1 MKIEQ
6 IAAQLYTLRAFTQTA
21 EDFDRSMA
29 KVAAIGY
36 RAVQV
41 SAIGP
46 IDPHAVAEICAKHH
60 LTVCA
65 THVSFERLQRELPQ
79 VAAEHR
85 LWGCS
90 TVGIGSMPEI
100 YRKDA
105 ASFRAFA
112 KEASDIGRRLK
123 AEGLTLIYHDH
134 RFEFEK
140 FPDGKGGAK
149 TGMEILLEE
158 SDPEA
163 LEFELDTY
171 WVQSGGADP
180 VDWVRRV
187 AGRMSVV
194 HLKDMGIK
202 NNEQVMAEVG
212 EGNIDFA
219 RVLAACDEI
228 GVKWAAV
235 EQDIC
240 PGDPFDSLA
249 LSFRNLEK
257 LTADAR

>member
-36 RAVQV
+36 RAVQI

-46 IDPHAVAEICAKHH
+46 IDPHAVAEICAKHR

-65 THVSFERLQRELPQ
+65 THFSFEQLQTELPK
-79 VAAEHR
+79 VVEKHR
-85 LWGCS
+85 LWGCP
-90 TVGIGSMPEI
+90 TVGVGSMPER

-105 ASFRAFA
+105 AGFRAFA
-112 KEASDIGRRLK
+112 AEASEIGRRLK

-134 RFEFEK
+134 NFEFEK
-140 FPDGKGGAK
+140 FSLPDGGAK
-149 TGMEILLEE
+149 TGMEILLTE
-158 SDPEA
+158 SDPKA

-171 WVQSGGADP
+171 WVQAGGADP

-194 HLKDMGIK
+194 HFKDMGVK
-202 NNEQVMAEVG
+202 AGRQVMAEVG
-212 EGNIDFA
+212 AGNIDFA
-219 RVLAACDEI
+219 RVIAACDDI
-228 GVKWAAV
+228 GVRWAAV
-235 EQDIC
+235 EQDVC

-249 LSFRNLEK
+249 ISFRNLTK
-257 LTADAR
+257 LTAGAR